1 MKLTSQTGP
10 QEFAS
15 SSLESETDMQ
25 STQPHEEE
33 KYIIFKSCLS
43 PLLKYCLD
51 CGGSVIDCEE
61 ATNGSLLSVKL
72 FCINGHHN
80 TWKSQPIINNT
91 PAGNLLLS
99 AATLF
104 SGNTFAKISQFASF
118 FNLAFL
124 GKTAF
129 YNMQSN
135 YLLPVV
141 DRAWTDEKSK
151 VLNDAKVDGYINL
164 NGDGRCDSPGY
175 SAKYGT
181 YTMMNDEAKI
191 VTFNLVQS
199 TEVSSS
205 NAMEKEGF
213 ERCLKEVEE
222 CVPIQRIATDWHISI
237 ASAMDKN
244 HRHINHQYDVWHL
257 AKSINKKLSK
267 KAKLKGNEELA
278 PWIKSITNHLWWCSS
293 SCDGN
298 AEELI
303 EKWKSVLYHI
313 TDKHT
318 RTGNKIVHQCSHPSL
333 TEEQKRKKKWL
344 SPTSQAY
351 IAAEAIVLEKR
362 LIKDLAKL
370 TEFCHT
376 GQLGGISF
384 LIT

>member
-1 MKLTSQTGP
+1 M
-10 QEFAS
+10 
-15 SSLESETDMQ
+15 
-25 STQPHEEE
+25 
-33 KYIIFKSCLS
+33 
-43 PLLKYCLD
+43 
-51 CGGSVIDCEE
+51 IDCEE
-61 ATNGSLLSVKL
+61 ATIGSLLSVKL
-72 FCINGHHN
+72 FCINGHRN
-80 TWKSQPIINNT
+80 IWKSQPIINNT

-104 SGNTFAKISQFASF
+104 SGNTFSKIRQFVSF

-129 YNMQSN
+129 YNMESN
-135 YLLPVV
+135 YLLPAV

-191 VTFNLVQS
+191 VTFNLVKS

-222 CVPIQRIATDWHISI
+222 CVSIQRIATDRHISI
-237 ASAMDKN
+237 ASTMDKN
-244 HRHINHQYDVWHL
+244 HRHIDHQYDVWHL
-257 AKSINKKLSK
+257 AKSISKKLSK

-303 EKWKSVLYHI
+303 ESGSLCY
-313 TDKHT
+313 TTLQT
-318 RTGNKIVHQCSHPSL
+318 RTHG
-333 TEEQKRKKKWL
+333 
-344 SPTSQAY
+344 QATKLF
-351 IAAEAIVLEKR
+351 INAAIQA
-362 LIKDLAKL
+362 
-370 TEFCHT
+370 
-376 GQLGGISF
+376 
-384 LIT
+384 

>member
-1 MKLTSQTGP
+1 M
-10 QEFAS
+10 
-15 SSLESETDMQ
+15 
-25 STQPHEEE
+25 
-33 KYIIFKSCLS
+33 
-43 PLLKYCLD
+43 
-51 CGGSVIDCEE
+51 IDCEE
-61 ATNGSLLSVKL
+61 ATIGSLLSVKL
-72 FCINGHHN
+72 FCINGHRN
-80 TWKSQPIINNT
+80 IWKSQPIINNT

-104 SGNTFAKISQFASF
+104 SGNTFSKISQFASF

-124 GKTAF
+124 GKTTF

-135 YLLPVV
+135 YLLPAV

-151 VLNDAKVDGYINL
+151 VLNDAKVDDYINL

-181 YTMMNDEAKI
+181 YTMMNDEGKI

-222 CVPIQRIATDWHISI
+222 CVPIQRIATDRHISI
-237 ASAMDKN
+237 ASTMDKN
-244 HRHINHQYDVWHL
+244 HRHIDHQYDVWHL
-257 AKSINKKLSK
+257 AKSMSKKLSK

-278 PWIKSITNHLWWCSS
+278 PCRIKSITNHLWWCSS

-318 RTGNKIVHQCSHPSL
+318 WTGNKIVHQCSHPSL
-333 TEEQKRKKKWL
+333 TEEHGRKKKWL
-344 SPTSQAY
+344 SPTSQAN
-351 IAAEAIVLEKR
+351 IAAETIVLEKR
-362 LIKDLAKL
+362 LNKDLEKL

-376 GQLGGISF
+376 GQLEVYHFLLLKYCPKREHFSF
-384 LIT
+384 NGMVSRTQLAAVDHNSNTERKPAVFQTVFSWFNCIVG